1 VVTVT
6 VNPLINV
13 VETKKSTCFGSD
25 NGSISIVVLNNPI
38 SQVLYLF
45 SWTGPNG
52 FTSTSAN
59 ITNLK
64 PGAYT
69 SAG

>member
-1 VVTVT
+1 MDRSVLLFLG
-6 VNPLINV
+6 PY
-13 VETKKSTCFGSD
+13 KSGA
-25 NGSISIVVLNNPI
+25 P
-38 SQVLYLF
+38 YLF

-69 SAG
+69 LQVQDDGKCPL

>member
-1 VVTVT
+1 MDR
-6 VNPLINV
+6 
-13 VETKKSTCFGSD
+13 S
-25 NGSISIVVLNNPI
+25 VLLFLGNPI
-38 SQVLYLF
+38 SQVLHLF

-69 SAG
+69 LQVQDDGKCPL